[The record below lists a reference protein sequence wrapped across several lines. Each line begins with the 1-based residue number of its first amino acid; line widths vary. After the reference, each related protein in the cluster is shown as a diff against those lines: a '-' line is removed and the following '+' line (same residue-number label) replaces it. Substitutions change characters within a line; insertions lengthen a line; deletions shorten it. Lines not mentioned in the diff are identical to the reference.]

1 MVDRHVTGYG
11 ERIWDFYL
19 QPHKVLQGTA
29 KPAHYVVL
37 KNEIGFGHE
46 QFEKLVLPSWSC
58 RHSVCANRY
67 FQTHTLSYG
76 FHRATKAVS
85 ICAPAY
91 CADLLAERGR
101 CYLYKEFNDAPSTDG
116 DSDVSTAAWA
126 GGVHP
131 DIRDSMY
138 YI

>member
-1 MVDRHVTGYG
+1 MNSSRDWYFLVTL
-11 ERIWDFYL
+11 ISL
-19 QPHKVLQGTA
+19 
-29 KPAHYVVL
+29 
-37 KNEIGFGHE
+37 I
-46 QFEKLVLPSWSC
+46 
-58 RHSVCANRY
+58 VCPLTKI
-67 FQTHTLSYG
+67 FQTHTLCYG

-116 DSDVSTAAWA
+116 DSDVSTAAWT